1 MHYCPFPTCNGSRK
15 GFARK
20 WNLLAHKRRCHPNA
34 FSKLLPDNLLN
45 PTDQNTQSEL
55 VESGVS
61 EVGQSGGDGCL
72 GRKLKVLRMLRDEL
86 IEDHQADLENID
98 REIGILD
105 GALAIMRDDGDGE
118 EKNMLEAQ

>member
-45 PTDQNTQSEL
+45 PTDENTQSEL

-72 GRKLKVLRMLRDEL
+72 GRKLKVLRVLRDEL

-98 REIGILD
+98 REIGILE